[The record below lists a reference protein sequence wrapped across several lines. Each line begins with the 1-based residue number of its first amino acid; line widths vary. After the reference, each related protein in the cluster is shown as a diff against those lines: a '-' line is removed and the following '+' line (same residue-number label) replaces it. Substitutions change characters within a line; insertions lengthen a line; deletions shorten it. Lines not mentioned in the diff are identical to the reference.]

1 MCDIVIGGH
10 MKKSSLGELLA
21 DSITHG
27 LGALLSILGLIL
39 LIIKADTT
47 MGYISGIIYGFCL
60 FFLYLSSTLFH
71 SFPDFFKRTRA
82 VFQRFDH
89 SAIFLLIVGTYTP
102 IILHTLELSFALIY
116 LSIMWTLTI
125 TGIVFK
131 AIWIKKYQY
140 VHLAIYLLMGW
151 SVVFVW
157 NDVYPLIKPQL
168 WFLVFGGLSYTLG
181 VVFYLAK
188 FKYHHFIWH
197 LFVMIG
203 SLLHY
208 LVIYQI
214 IL

>member
-1 MCDIVIGGH
+1 
-10 MKKSSLGELLA
+10 MKKSSLGELIA
-21 DSITHG
+21 DAVTHG
-27 LGALLSILGLIL
+27 VGALLAILGLVL

-47 MGYISGIIYGFCL
+47 LGYVSGIIYGVCL
-60 FFLYLSSTLFH
+60 IILYLSSTLFH

-102 IILHTLELSFALIY
+102 IILHTLELTYALIF
-116 LSIMWTLTI
+116 LGIMWSLTVV
-125 TGIVFK
+125 GIVFK
-131 AIWIKKYQY
+131 SIWIKKFQY

-157 NDVYPLIKPQL
+157 NDVYPYIQANLWLLI
-168 WFLVFGGLSYTLG
+168 FGGLAYTVG
-181 VVFYLAK
+181 VIFYLSK

-197 LFVMIG
+197 IFVMTG

-208 LVIYQI
+208 LVIYQLI
-214 IL
+214 